1 MGAWIRTMAVI
12 TFVGL
17 SQISFCTAPMFT
29 SGSTFAPFNTGPNRL
44 SNWGGYIAAGST
56 GEFNSISA
64 EWTVPIVK
72 CLADGNLYAPW
83 VGIDG
88 YGSTTV
94 EQTGVQTDCKTGSP
108 VDSAWYEMYP
118 ARPVYYAN
126 PVSTGDSI
134 VASVIYSGKSFVLTI
149 TDTTKGWTR
158 TVDKTARRASRLSAE
173 AVIEA
178 PGGYPAITKVQFAQ
192 VLINGTDLAS
202 FDPVRS
208 ITGSGTGRYVP
219 GPIKNGTSFTIKR

>member
-1 MGAWIRTMAVI
+1 MLSRLSGLSTLKREHARLATRGSATLRMSWAAIALLSRDRKPMGAWIRTMAVI

-158 TVDKTARRASRLSAE
+158 TVDKTARRGIAA
-173 AVIEA
+173 
-178 PGGYPAITKVQFAQ
+178 
-192 VLINGTDLAS
+192 
-202 FDPVRS
+202 
-208 ITGSGTGRYVP
+208 
-219 GPIKNGTSFTIKR
+219 